1 MSMRPTKKTNARS
14 PQLRKLLRD
23 KKFRRLRGVL
33 RQEKFRIKIL
43 PNGSALVW
51 WKTPEGEE
59 VVVGY
64 IKPSE
69 TCFCFD
75 WDHRSDEGIMAV
87 RAIVDTLKT
96 RGVIITTSP
105 MTNFRLPE
113 SDDARQK
120 DTVTA
125 G

>member
-1 MSMRPTKKTNARS
+1 MRLWPFGRGDT
-14 PQLRKLLRD
+14 PLLQLHSALREG
-23 KKFRRLRGVL
+23 KFRT
-33 RQEKFRIKIL
+33 EIL
-43 PNGSALVW
+43 SDGNILVW

-59 VVVGY
+59 VLVGY